1 MATWDRDVLTRT
13 TTAFRGM
20 HNTHRAEGAAAY
32 MKHIAPFIGI
42 SAPDRRAALKPAWK
56 DLRLPSSDELGAAAL
71 RLMEQTEREYHYA
84 AYDLIEKYIDQA
96 DDYFLAEY
104 LEPLITTTPWW
115 DTVDGFVS
123 VGVSPLCWRYDATAI
138 INEWSE
144 SANIWLIRAAI
155 GHQRGWK
162 RNADIDRVFELC
174 DRHWQN
180 KEFFI
185 AKAIG
190 WALRDITAFNPH
202 AVQRFIIEHP
212 WKNSVALR
220 EANRG
225 IERALKTRG

>member
-1 MATWDRDVLTRT
+1 MKSWTRDVLTRT
-13 TTAFRGM
+13 TSALAPM
-20 HNTHRAEGAAAY
+20 HNEARAAGAAQY
-32 MKHIAPFIGI
+32 MKHIAPFIGV
-42 SAPDRRAALKPAWK
+42 SAPDRRTALKSAWK
-56 DLRLPSSDELGAAAL
+56 DLRPPTSDELGETAL
-71 RLMEQTEREYHYA
+71 ALMNKTEREYHYA
-84 AYDLIEKYIDQA
+84 AYDLVEKYIDYA

-104 LEPLITTTPWW
+104 VEPLLTTKSWW

-123 VGVSPLCWRYDATAI
+123 VAVSPLCWKYDATTI

-144 SANIWLIRAAI
+144 SENIWLIRAAI

-162 RNADIDRVFELC
+162 RNTDVDRVLALC

-190 WALRDITAFNPH
+190 WALRDITAFNAQ
-202 AVQRFIIEHP
+202 AVRRFVIEHP

-225 IERALKTRG
+225 LVRAMK